1 MVKYLGEGSAEE
13 VLPGGGHALLASS
26 VPLRSSVGSGVLAP
40 VSLGLEERG
49 GVYQPVNP
57 LVPVSIAAS
66 AAGGVSLPLEVSV
79 APVQAAGG
87 EPARVVGDQVVYPG
101 TAPDTDFMA
110 EPVPFGVEVSW
121 QLLSQSS
128 PQDNALRFSL
138 PAGASLRMSATAQGA
153 VEVVREGEAL
163 YVLPPARAVEADG
176 VGLPVSYSVSEN
188 IVSTH
193 VDLGGSV
200 DFPVLVDP
208 LVEGKWGY
216 LGGEQW
222 DGWGEDQG
230 GPCGC
235 YEHYQYP
242 TALGVQTK
250 AGASGSG
257 SYGQWYIDAPGAG
270 SEGGSSITR
279 VDLNG
284 VWHGVGETYF
294 VSEIYGTNG
303 SDPVWTFNG
312 TEGAMGKSPYYS
324 ATDLTQGHDMTF
336 CAQGAGG
343 HDGGEQPLCNENDGG
358 ESYTFWDVLS
368 EPTKYE
374 NWSQIG
380 GASVQFLDTTAPNEV
395 KLRRS
400 LPEGQWIKGGENLG
414 DYVSGHDQGVGMK
427 AFSVEIP
434 PGHLSESG
442 QPVFA
447 YETSCPTDGFD
458 GCPQEASSTSITW
471 PAMETGVYTLGV
483 YGWDAAGNV
492 REEQPDPKMY
502 VDRTPPKITLSG
514 ALNEHSGGE
523 VGEGAYAVSFSAE
536 DGSTEHPQSGVKLFN
551 IMVDGRLV
559 DTVETKCAKPS
570 GIPSAGCFGLSGSWT
585 FEGQRFGVGAHTVE
599 VDAWDWAGNEAT
611 SLIQVTVNGASYQPD
626 GPGAVNLTTGDYK
639 LSSTDVAVAGAG
651 GDLSLS
657 RTYDSRQMT
666 QGGVGGPLGPQW
678 SLSLPDVQ
686 ANGQWQSLRAMPNGS
701 VQVTA
706 ASGGS
711 LVFTASGSSYTA
723 PAGFQTLVL
732 TKGSS
737 SEFRLTNAAGDV
749 SIFTRANSEKEE
761 APLFVPTGVEQAA
774 GAGGLNKMTYLY
786 ATSEGVTRPVGV
798 VAPEPSGAGWS
809 CASRLEKHEE
819 LVNGC
824 RALEL
829 VYATETKAGGKES
842 EWGEY
847 KGRLSEVMFIA
858 YSPSSKKV
866 ARTPV
871 ARYLYDKQGRL
882 RAEWNPEIPGPLK
895 TIYGYDSEGHV
906 TAVTGPSLEPWVIT
920 YGTASG
926 DASTGRVLRVTQ
938 APESGKL
945 GWREQPQYS
954 EAPKLSGSPV
964 VGVTLGASSGTWSNE
979 PVAYGYQ
986 WEDCNST
993 GQCTAILGASN
1004 PNYTVA
1010 SSDVGYRLEVVVT
1023 ATDSGG
1029 SAVASSAQS
1038 EFVTAKAGTY
1048 VQGIDSGHSFNAV
1061 SCIPSTTDCVLSD
1074 SAGKAL
1080 YTTNASSSV
1089 PATWSSWS
1097 GPSGQSPSQAV
1108 DCPTSSL
1115 CLLADGKETSG
1126 GKLYYATTLGG
1137 AWSEAYNPS
1146 TGVDAISCASSAL
1159 CVSTQDGLGYFRYA
1173 TSPASTHWET
1183 EAQGTAAMRSV
1194 FCLPAPSTFCAI
1206 ADGSGQVQIATST
1219 SQIESSSWK
1228 ETDIDGSSALNGV
1241 ACTSSSS
1248 CVAVDGAGN
1257 VLDLAVESS
1266 GAATASKHDIDGS
1279 TSLTA
1284 VTCTGESTCVTV
1296 DKAGNVFVS
1305 KNSGETWT
1313 EQYSFGGD
1321 LTSVSCSSTSLCV
1334 AGSTTGEAMM
1344 FNPAGGEKSEGTHYN
1359 PGPGSTIEYH
1369 VPLSGTGLPN
1379 MTKAEVEKW
1388 AQKEDDDPLEGT
1400 AIFPPSKPVGW
1411 PANKYEQATIFYID
1425 SSNKTVNT
1433 LSAAG
1438 GISTAEYD
1446 TRGNVTRT
1454 LTADDRAKALKESNP
1469 AEAAEHLSTIN
1480 TYNEGSEPGTELQ
1493 STLGPE
1499 HKIKLKNGNE
1509 VQARKHVVYS
1519 YEEGAP
1525 SEGGPYRLVTK
1536 TTEAA
1541 LVAGKEEDERTVEKA
1556 YSGRAGLGWKL
1567 HKPTSTTEA
1576 PGGLNLTHATAYS
1589 TTTGDEIETEMP
1601 GADGE
1606 GGTSYAFSSE
1616 FGSSGTGNGQFNHPG
1631 GIAVAPNS
1639 DLWVIDQ
1646 TNDRIEEFTNEGEY
1660 LRQAGS
1666 KGTGNGQ
1673 LEDPSAIAVDT
1684 HGNVWVADTIN
1695 YRVEEFNEKGEFIK
1709 TFGAH
1714 GEEAGK
1720 FRFPQGI
1727 AIDEHG
1733 DVWVSDSLN
1742 DRIEEFN
1749 EKGEYIKTIAEGK
1762 GEPDGLEAVDGDIWV
1777 ADWSQDRIQEY
1788 TESGTLVQQFGSE
1801 GTGNGQL
1808 QHPYDVA
1815 SEAKGNILVADNGND
1830 RVDEFNEKGEYQ
1842 GQFGAKGLGHFEFTA
1857 PIGLAI
1863 DSHGKWVTNPK
1874 ADTVEKWLPPDPT
1887 TGNKGAYD
1895 SEITYYSPK
1904 TEAGVAACENHP
1916 EWANLPCQTK
1926 PYRQPEVTG
1935 LPEIPVTTYT
1945 YNMWDEPEITKT
1957 TSGSA
1962 TRTETDTYEPS
1973 GRIAS
1978 REITATTG
1986 ETFPKVSYKY
1996 STSTGALIKQSTGS
2010 GETEKKIESTFNDFG
2025 ELTAYTDAAGTT
2037 STYKYD
2043 IDGRPTETNDG
2054 KGTQHYEYS
2063 ETTGLLAKL
2072 TDSSNEAMK
2081 FTTTYDPEGNLTE
2094 ETYPNGMTATTT
2106 YNPVGEATSL
2116 EYTKTTN
2123 CTEEEKEKCKWFKD
2137 TIVPSIHG
2145 QWMSQTSTLSKETY
2159 NYDETGRLT
2168 ETHET
2173 PAGKH
2178 CKTRVYRYDED
2189 GNRLSLTKSESSTET
2204 CNGEN
2209 TTEENHAYD
2218 TADQLADTGVEYNPF
2233 GDTTKLPSTDADG
2246 EPLTSRYYTDGQ
2258 LSEQEQHHETIGYKL
2273 DPARRTL
2280 ETVSTGE
2287 AASDVTNHYSSE
2299 GNSPSWSAEP
2309 GEKWARYIQGP
2320 TGLTAIQT
2328 NGETPVLQIANL
2340 HGDIIGTASM
2350 STTATKLLS
2359 TTDTTEYGVPTSGAP
2374 PRYSWLGTKE
2384 LPTELPSGIT
2394 AIGARSYAPQLGRF
2408 LQPDPTPG
2416 GSADA
2421 YAYTYGNPL
2430 NETDPTGQWTLNQTS
2445 SGASAIG
2452 GTGEGTTLTGGTGI
2466 AANAIMPPPVN
2477 TEIEAAFQANPPW
2490 DQATAGTEEYEEY
2503 WEEEWEEGGYEE
2515 AAYHPGAKPAGEEPH
2530 LEEGLL
2536 VQPLEAGAGE
2546 VEGKPG
2552 AGGVV
2557 RLCSAEPKEA
2567 SVPCAQYASIFGKA
2581 WHWVTH
2587 HIHKLVAA
2595 GVGAIGTVVAL
2606 GATALATT
2614 GCAASAAITADPFEA
2629 FDCYKIG
2636 IFGTTLTFAVAAS
2649 TFKAWNDTKN

>member
-1 MVKYLGEGSAEE
+1 M
-13 VLPGGGHALLASS
+13 
-26 VPLRSSVGSGVLAP
+26 
-40 VSLGLEERG
+40 
-49 GVYQPVNP
+49 
-57 LVPVSIAAS
+57 
-66 AAGGVSLPLEVSV
+66 
-79 APVQAAGG
+79 
-87 EPARVVGDQVVYPG
+87 
-101 TAPDTDFMA
+101 
-110 EPVPFGVEVSW
+110 
-121 QLLSQSS
+121 
-128 PQDNALRFSL
+128 
-138 PAGASLRMSATAQGA
+138 
-153 VEVVREGEAL
+153 
-163 YVLPPARAVEADG
+163 
-176 VGLPVSYSVSEN
+176 
-188 IVSTH
+188 
-193 VDLGGSV
+193 
-200 DFPVLVDP
+200 
-208 LVEGKWGY
+208 
-216 LGGEQW
+216 
-222 DGWGEDQG
+222 
-230 GPCGC
+230 
-235 YEHYQYP
+235 
-242 TALGVQTK
+242 
-250 AGASGSG
+250 
-257 SYGQWYIDAPGAG
+257 
-270 SEGGSSITR
+270 
-279 VDLNG
+279 
-284 VWHGVGETYF
+284 
-294 VSEIYGTNG
+294 
-303 SDPVWTFNG
+303 
-312 TEGAMGKSPYYS
+312 
-324 ATDLTQGHDMTF
+324 
-336 CAQGAGG
+336 
-343 HDGGEQPLCNENDGG
+343 
-358 ESYTFWDVLS
+358 
-368 EPTKYE
+368 
-374 NWSQIG
+374 
-380 GASVQFLDTTAPNEV
+380 
-395 KLRRS
+395 
-400 LPEGQWIKGGENLG
+400 
-414 DYVSGHDQGVGMK
+414 
-427 AFSVEIP
+427 
-434 PGHLSESG
+434 
-442 QPVFA
+442 
-447 YETSCPTDGFD
+447 
-458 GCPQEASSTSITW
+458 
-471 PAMETGVYTLGV
+471 
-483 YGWDAAGNV
+483 
-492 REEQPDPKMY
+492 
-502 VDRTPPKITLSG
+502 
-514 ALNEHSGGE
+514 
-523 VGEGAYAVSFSAE
+523 
-536 DGSTEHPQSGVKLFN
+536 
-551 IMVDGRLV
+551 
-559 DTVETKCAKPS
+559 
-570 GIPSAGCFGLSGSWT
+570 
-585 FEGQRFGVGAHTVE
+585 
-599 VDAWDWAGNEAT
+599 DAWDWAGNEVT
-611 SLIQVTVNGASYQPD
+611 SSIQVTVNGAAYQPD

-639 LSSTDVAVAGAG
+639 LSAGDVGVAGAG

-657 RTYDSRQMT
+657 RTYDSRQVA
-666 QGGVGGPLGPQW
+666 QGAGGPLGPQW
-678 SLSLPDVQ
+678 ALSLPDVQ
-686 ANGQWQSLRAMPNGS
+686 ASGEWQSLRVMPNGS

-711 LVFTASGSSYTA
+711 LVFAASGSGYTA
-723 PAGFQTLVL
+723 PAGYQTLTL
-732 TKGSS
+732 IKGSS
-737 SEFRLTNAAGDV
+737 SEYRLTNAAGDV

-786 ATSEGVTRPVGV
+786 GTSEGVTRPVGV

-829 VYATETKAGGKES
+829 VYATETKTGEGEKES
-842 EWGEY
+842 EWNEY
-847 KGRLSEVMFIA
+847 KGRLSEVVFIA
-858 YSPSSKKV
+858 YNLSSKKV

-926 DASTGRVLRVTQ
+926 DATTGRLLRVTQ

-945 GWREQPQYS
+945 GWRETPLSS
-954 EAPKLSGSPV
+954 EAPKLSGTPV
-964 VGVTLGASSGTWSNE
+964 VGVTVGASSGVWSNE
-979 PVAYGYQ
+979 PVGYGYQ
-986 WEDCNST
+986 WEDCNSE
-993 GQCTAILGASN
+993 GKACTSILGATN

-1010 SSDVGYRLEVVVT
+1010 SSDVGHRLVVLVT
-1023 ATDSGG
+1023 AGDSGG
-1029 SAVASSAQS
+1029 SVVASSAAS
-1038 EFVTAKAGTY
+1038 GFVTAKAGTY
-1048 VQGIDSGHSFNAV
+1048 VQGIDSGHSLNAV
-1061 SCIPSTTDCVLSD
+1061 SCISGTTDCVLSD

-1115 CLLADGKETSG
+1115 CLLADGKEASG

-1137 AWSEAYNPS
+1137 VWSEAYSPS
-1146 TGVDAISCASSAL
+1146 YGVDAISCASSAL
-1159 CVSTQDGLGYFRYA
+1159 CVSGQDSGGYFRYA
-1173 TSPASTHWET
+1173 TSPASTHWEL
-1183 EAQGTAAMRSV
+1183 EEQGEVGMRGV
-1194 FCLPAPSTFCAI
+1194 FCLPSPATFCAI
-1206 ADGSGQVQIATST
+1206 ADGSGRVHIATST
-1219 SQIESSSWK
+1219 SQIESSAWK
-1228 ETDIDGSSALNGV
+1228 ETDVDGSSALNGV

-1266 GAATASKHDIDGS
+1266 GAATESKHDIDGS

-1284 VTCTGESTCVTV
+1284 VTCTGGSTCVTV
-1296 DKAGNVFVS
+1296 DKAGNAFVS

-1313 EQYSFGGD
+1313 EQYSFGSD

-1334 AGSTTGEAMM
+1334 AGSTTGEAVM
-1344 FNPAGGEKSEGTHYN
+1344 FNPTGGEKSEGTHYN
-1359 PGPGSTIEYH
+1359 AGPGSTIEYH
-1369 VPLSGTGLPN
+1369 VPLSGTGLSN
-1379 MTKAEVEKW
+1379 MTKSEVEKW
-1388 AQKEDDDPLEGT
+1388 AQKDVPVEGT

-1411 PANKYEQATIFYID
+1411 PASKYEQATIFYID

-1454 LTADDRAKALKESNP
+1454 LAADDRAKALKESNP
-1469 AEAAEHLSTIN
+1469 AEAAEHLSTIS

-1499 HKIKLKNGNE
+1499 HMIKLKNGNE
-1509 VQARKHVVYS
+1509 VQARKHVMYS

-1589 TTTGDEIETEMP
+1589 TTTGAEIETEMP

-1639 DLWVIDQ
+1639 DLWVIDG

-1695 YRVEEFNEKGEFIK
+1695 YRVEEFNEKGEFMK

-1733 DVWVSDSLN
+1733 DVWVSDTLN

-1749 EKGEYIKTIAEGK
+1749 EKGEYIKIIAEGK
-1762 GEPDGLEAVDGDIWV
+1762 GEPEGLEAVNGDIWV

-1815 SEAKGNILVADNGND
+1815 VEAKGNILVADNGND

-1842 GQFGAKGLGHFEFTA
+1842 GQFGAKGLGHFEFTI

-1863 DSHGKWVTNPK
+1863 DSHGDAWVTNPK
-1874 ADTVEKWLPPDPT
+1874 ADTVERWLPPDPT

-1986 ETFPKVSYKY
+1986 ETLPKVSYKY

-2094 ETYPNGMTATTT
+2094 EAYPNGMTAATT

-2123 CTEEEKEKCKWFKD
+2123 CVEEEKEKCKWFKD
-2137 TIVPSIHG
+2137 TAIPSIHG

-2204 CNGEN
+2204 CNSEN
-2209 TTEENHAYD
+2209 TTEENHSYD
-2218 TADQLADTGVEYNPF
+2218 TADQLIDTGVEYNPF
-2233 GDTTKLPSTDADG
+2233 GDTTKLPSTDAGG
-2246 EPLTSRYYTDGQ
+2246 EPLTSRYYADGQ

-2299 GNSPSWSAEP
+2299 GNSPSWSTEP

-2320 TGLTAIQT
+2320 TGLSAIQT

-2350 STTATKLLS
+2350 SATATKLLS

-2421 YAYTYGNPL
+2421 YAYTYGDPL

-2445 SGASAIG
+2445 GGASAIG
-2452 GTGEGTTLTGGTGI
+2452 GTGEGTTLTDGTGI
-2466 AANAIMPPPVN
+2466 AANAVMPPPVN
-2477 TEIEAAFQANPPW
+2477 TEIETAFQTSPPW
-2490 DQATAGTEEYEEY
+2490 DQQHAGTEEYEEY
-2503 WEEEWEEGGYEE
+2503 WEEEWEKKANTKTLPTMK
-2515 AAYHPGAKPAGEEPH
+2515 AAETARKKPA
-2530 LEEGLL
+2530 LN
-2536 VQPLEAGAGE
+2536 QRSYFSRSMRWA
-2546 VEGKPG
+2546 
-2552 AGGVV
+2552 
-2557 RLCSAEPKEA
+2557 KEQSYLRWVA
-2567 SVPCAQYASIFGKA
+2567 SGRS
-2581 WHWVTH
+2581 
-2587 HIHKLVAA
+2587 
-2595 GVGAIGTVVAL
+2595 
-2606 GATALATT
+2606 
-2614 GCAASAAITADPFEA
+2614 
-2629 FDCYKIG
+2629 
-2636 IFGTTLTFAVAAS
+2636 
-2649 TFKAWNDTKN
+2649 